1 MKLARRQ
8 FLQLAMG
15 AGALPTAS
23 RTTWAQ
29 AYPTR
34 PITLIVG
41 AAAGGPTDTIG
52 RIITLICFPSGEV
65 LPSFNARAGIDFESL
80 LLDTNGRFGRPP

>member
-23 RTTWAQ
+23 RITWAQ

-34 PITLIVG
+34 PITLI
-41 AAAGGPTDTIG
+41 
-52 RIITLICFPSGEV
+52 EV
-65 LPSFNARAGIDFESL
+65 KLTQF
-80 LLDTNGRFGRPP
+80 